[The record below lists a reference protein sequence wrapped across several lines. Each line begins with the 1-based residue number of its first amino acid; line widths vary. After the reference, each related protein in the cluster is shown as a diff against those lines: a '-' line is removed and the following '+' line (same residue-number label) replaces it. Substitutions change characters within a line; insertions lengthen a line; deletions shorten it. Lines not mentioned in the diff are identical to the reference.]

1 MKKSMTANK
10 AMRYGTRR
18 LRAGDLFEASSRDA
32 RILSAIG
39 KASYATR
46 AMRAAPDPE
55 PVEDIADVR
64 AEYER
69 VIGKRAYHGWDIPTL
84 RQKMAE
90 AKG

>member
-18 LRAGDLFEASSRDA
+18 LRAGDPFEASSRDA
-32 RILSAIG
+32 RVLAAIG

-46 AMRAAPDPE
+46 AMRAVPE

-69 VIGKRAYHGWDIPTL
+69 VVGKRAYHGWDIPTL
-84 RQKMAE
+84 RQKMVE